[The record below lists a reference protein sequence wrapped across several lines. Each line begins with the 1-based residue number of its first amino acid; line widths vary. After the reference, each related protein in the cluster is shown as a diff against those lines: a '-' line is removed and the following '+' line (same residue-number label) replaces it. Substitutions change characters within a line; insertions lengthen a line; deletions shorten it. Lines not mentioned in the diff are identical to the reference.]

1 MLCSNDGILYAF
13 SEASVLSMTLKIE
26 NLNVVYVAWK
36 LKHNSLP
43 PSPFSPFHVQYP
55 LEIVFF
61 VLLQLSQL
69 MLNTREAQ
77 PVGTMVGFFSQ
88 GN

>member
-1 MLCSNDGILYAF
+1 MLCLNDGVLYAF
-13 SEASVLSMTLKIE
+13 FEANILSMTLKIE

-43 PSPFSPFHVQYP
+43 SSPFSPVHVQYP

-61 VLLQLSQL
+61 VILGLS
-69 MLNTREAQ
+69 
-77 PVGTMVGFFSQ
+77 
-88 GN
+88 